1 MGQAANAVTSLA
13 GVKLFKGGPYADAGA
28 GDKMQANQN
37 AYMQQIIPIIAS
49 IASSAGIA
57 NPLVPGS
64 TGQFTNDPYGLSPL
78 DQASLNKQQ
87 GMDAA
92 SYDALM
98 KKVDAELG
106 ARGLSLSSLSEADH
120 AYLQQQL
127 QTQLGSERVQAGQNA
142 FQNRNQATQQI
153 QQILSQA
160 FGSQQQVTQQQGQTA
175 QAATADAHS
184 SLGNLLG
191 LFLGGMG
198 RGTTPTGPTMPNYTP
213 PFMPPGGTG
222 NAGVPQIPGVGV
234 SGTPLGFSQAMGSTN
249 WGNIFG
255 M

>member
-37 AYMQQIIPIIAS
+37 AYMAQIAPIIAS
-49 IASSAGIA
+49 IASNAGIA
-57 NPLVPGS
+57 NPLDPNSKPS
-64 TGQFTNDPYGLSPL
+64 TTDPYGLSPL

-92 SYDALM
+92 SYDSLM

-127 QTQLGSERVQAGQNA
+127 QTQLGSERVQAGENA
-142 FQNRNQATQQI
+142 FQNRERANMQI

-198 RGTTPTGPTMPNYTP
+198 KGTTPTGPTMPNYTP

-222 NAGVPQIPGVGV
+222 NAGVPQVPGVGV

-249 WGNIFG
+249 WGSIFTP
-255 M
+255 

>member
-1 MGQAANAVTSLA
+1 MGHAANAVTSLA
-13 GVKLFKGGPYADAGA
+13 GIKLFKGGPYPDAGA

-37 AYMQQIIPIIAS
+37 AYMQQIAPIIAS
-49 IASSAGIA
+49 IASNAGIA

-142 FQNRNQATQQI
+142 FQNRNQANMQI

-160 FGSQQQVTQQQGQTA
+160 FGSQQQVTQQQGATAEKASSTA
-175 QAATADAHS
+175 QS

-191 LFLGGMG
+191 FFLGGMG
-198 RGTTPTGPTMPNYTP
+198 RGTTPTTPSMPNYNPPLVTP
-213 PFMPPGGTG
+213 SSSSASTPVGQGI
-222 NAGVPQIPGVGV
+222 APGVM
-234 SGTPLGFSQAMGSTN
+234 PGFASAMGSTN